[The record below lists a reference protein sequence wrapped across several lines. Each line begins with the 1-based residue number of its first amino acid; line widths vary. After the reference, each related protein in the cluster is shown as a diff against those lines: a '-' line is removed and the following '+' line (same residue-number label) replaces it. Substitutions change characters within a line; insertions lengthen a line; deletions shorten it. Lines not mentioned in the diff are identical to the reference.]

1 MSEETSLATIEPDT
15 MTRASAEAELKAR
28 IKARLREA
36 EPYHDPRIRRSAV
49 FVIMHEIAVELLMEQ
64 EELIP
69 KATAP
74 D

>member
-1 MSEETSLATIEPDT
+1 

-36 EPYHDPRIRRSAV
+36 EPYQVAV

-64 EELIP
+64 E
-69 KATAP
+69 KRK
-74 D
+74 